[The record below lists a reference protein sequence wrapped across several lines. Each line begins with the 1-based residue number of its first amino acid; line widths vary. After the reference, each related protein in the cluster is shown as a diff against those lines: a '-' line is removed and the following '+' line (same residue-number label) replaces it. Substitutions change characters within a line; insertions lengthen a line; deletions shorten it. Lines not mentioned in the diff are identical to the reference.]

1 MNPPTRMRG
10 PWEGR
15 PELRGRYVL
24 FVGDDVFLV
33 FSWGP
38 GPFAARY
45 SAEEHAFLEAP
56 IAALPGDIRAALSD
70 GAQVCALDAT
80 GGWHSLSR
88 DAEGKWVAREETR
101 WSPAPFTVAAAPDGT
116 HLVRAE
122 SARVTRDGFEWLAA
136 APVEALAVDEQG
148 RLAVCR
154 RDGVVELRDAKNG
167 GQLEIPAHEGRCS
180 RVTFCDAGRALC
192 TVGWDGRLRV
202 SRL

>member
-1 MNPPTRMRG
+1 MRG

-38 GPFAARY
+38 GPSRRATPPRSTPSSKRPSWRCQATFARR
-45 SAEEHAFLEAP
+45 SAMGRRCAPSMRRVAGTPSRATPKGSGWLEKR
-56 IAALPGDIRAALSD
+56 RA
-70 GAQVCALDAT
+70 GRRR
-80 GGWHSLSR
+80 LSR
-88 DAEGKWVAREETR
+88 
-101 WSPAPFTVAAAPDGT
+101 SPPRPTAHTC
-116 HLVRAE
+116 AE

-167 GQLEIPAHEGRCS
+167 WAARDPRTRRPLQPRHVLRRGPSALHRGLGRPVAREPS
-180 RVTFCDAGRALC
+180 LI
-192 TVGWDGRLRV
+192 LR
-202 SRL
+202 

>member
-1 MNPPTRMRG
+1 MRG

-38 GPFAARY
+38 GPSRRATPPRSTPSSKRPSRRCQATFARR
-45 SAEEHAFLEAP
+45 SAMGRRCAPSMRRVAGTPSRATPKGSGWLEKR
-56 IAALPGDIRAALSD
+56 RA
-70 GAQVCALDAT
+70 GRRR
-80 GGWHSLSR
+80 LSR
-88 DAEGKWVAREETR
+88 SPPRPTAHTSCVQRALASPAMVSSGSRLRPSRLWPSMSRGDSRCADAMGWWSCETR
-101 WSPAPFTVAAAPDGT
+101 RT
-116 HLVRAE
+116 
-122 SARVTRDGFEWLAA
+122 
-136 APVEALAVDEQG
+136 
-148 RLAVCR
+148 
-154 RDGVVELRDAKNG
+154 G

-192 TVGWDGRLRV
+192 TVGWDGRSRV